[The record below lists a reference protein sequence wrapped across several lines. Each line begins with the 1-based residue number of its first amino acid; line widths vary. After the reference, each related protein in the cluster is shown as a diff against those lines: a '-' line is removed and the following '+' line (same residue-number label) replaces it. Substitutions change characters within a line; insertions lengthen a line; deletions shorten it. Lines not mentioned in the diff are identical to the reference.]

1 MSRGSKPGERRGGRA
16 PGVPNKRTLE
26 LLAPVGDTSAV
37 TSKEVMRQAMHLH
50 WAARFTDKGAPDW
63 QHIAAAVECAA
74 KVAPYEHPRLIA
86 SAVTV
91 RRPDEMSD
99 D

>member
-1 MSRGSKPGERRGGRA
+1 
-16 PGVPNKRTLE
+16 
-26 LLAPVGDTSAV
+26 
-37 TSKEVMRQAMHLH
+37 MRQAMHLH
-50 WAARFTDKGAPDW
+50 WAARFTDKGALDW

-99 D
+99 DELLSSIDIAEAHAEALERGEDVCGGVPGGADETRH